1 MIKPYIVKKDV
12 LKFMGKCNRIEKS
25 ENVGEAIGSLFE
37 QMGEIFGRIKNPIDE
52 KFYGITV
59 NFANASKNSIRS
71 YWLCKEVESLWHD
84 HETGKWES
92 LETGM
97 ETLLLPAAR
106 WVYIPVRYDD
116 PFVKS
121 LAPKEC
127 QEDPSQLTNYIYRW
141 AHQWIKDHG
150 YTPQDFPVELEIYG
164 LHDGYEGIE
173 GGANITLALPI
184 I

>member
-71 YWLCKEVESLWHD
+71 YWL
-84 HETGKWES
+84 
-92 LETGM
+92 
-97 ETLLLPAAR
+97 
-106 WVYIPVRYDD
+106 
-116 PFVKS
+116 
-121 LAPKEC
+121 
-127 QEDPSQLTNYIYRW
+127 
-141 AHQWIKDHG
+141 
-150 YTPQDFPVELEIYG
+150 
-164 LHDGYEGIE
+164 
-173 GGANITLALPI
+173 
-184 I
+184 